1 LILLLMRYLLR
12 KSVKRS
18 LSVDSVRN
26 HALAWLTLR
35 TRRAVDCL
43 TGLFAQFKSDRL
55 PGFPLLDRCAI
66 SRIAARSDIL
76 DPDRYYVTATKLAV
90 DRQIEHGEV
99 WSAAFDLEFCLDQP
113 DMSRPQ
119 R

>member
-1 LILLLMRYLLR
+1 MRYLLR

-26 HALAWLTLR
+26 HALAWLTLPHPPS
-35 TRRAVDCL
+35 RRL

-66 SRIAARSDIL
+66 GRIAARSDIL
-76 DPDRYYVTATKLAV
+76 DPDHYYVTATKLAV

-99 WSAAFDLEFCLDQP
+99 WSAAFDLEFCLGQP